1 MLPGFHALRIPQS
14 TNEITA
20 ASAVVTSLNGKLSLR
35 RLAGVPALGLL
46 VCMLGG
52 MHPSRHAERLTPKDL
67 QLAGWALQFTD
78 MPLSGTV
85 NLAIV
90 YAQDVPGSEDEA
102 RAAASWLSRGLQVGK
117 LLLMPVPVEQSSLVD
132 LQDYV
137 AIITAEGVYLPVI
150 RDAMRQHHVP
160 CLTTHLSQVQDGG
173 CLVGLRSLPAASI
186 QLNSSASASAG
197 IRFATAFRM
206 MVQEVRAP

>member
-1 MLPGFHALRIPQS
+1 M
-14 TNEITA
+14 
-20 ASAVVTSLNGKLSLR
+20 R

-46 VCMLGG
+46 VCILGG
-52 MHPSRHAERLTPKDL
+52 MCPSRRAERLTPKDL
-67 QLAGWALQFTD
+67 QLAGWVLHFTD

-102 RAAASWLSRGLQVGK
+102 RDAASSLSRGLQVGN
-117 LLLMPVPVEQSSLVD
+117 LLLMPLPVEQSSLVD

-137 AIITAEGVYLPVI
+137 AIITAGGVYLPVI